1 MRKILALAL
10 CLLTML
16 VPLAARAEA
25 APETA
30 LAWLPA
36 GATYLGEEPA
46 GSGRALS
53 YQTDENAWTLTLDGA
68 GNALSL
74 QSAGAAAGGLQTR
87 AEAEAALWTL
97 DEAALILRAEEGDG
111 PARLYFVAT
120 GAAGWAQFATAG
132 GLAAGAVAFGQFLS
146 NGQLTFALAR
156 SLTAWRWTKT
166 TACSFTKGTPI
177 WTGRNTNLNW
187 TPAPA
192 GCWNG
197 SGIRKGHESAIRFA
211 AGGAFWI
218 NGWFASYKYI
228 SNDCFAAF
236 TRSAMIL
243 LSLALQRSRTAII
256 SSIEQSTLPAA

>member
-87 AEAEAALWTL
+87 AEAEAALKIIDAT
-97 DEAALILRAEEGDG
+97 ALVVRAEEGSG
-111 PARLYFVAT
+111 AAKLWFVGEA
-120 GAAGWAQFATAG
+120 AAGWGIFDPAG
-132 GLAAGAVAFGQFLS
+132 HLAAGSLTFGQFLI
-146 NGQLTFALAR
+146 NGQLTFAGASQTLSLLRPGAQLDGMEMDEDDGMLLYEGDAWLDGQEYEFELDAR
-156 SLTAWRWTKT
+156 
-166 TACSFTKGTPI
+166 
-177 WTGRNTNLNW
+177 TGR
-187 TPAPA
+187 
-192 GCWNG
+192 
-197 SGIRKGHESAIRFA
+197 
-211 AGGAFWI
+211 
-218 NGWFASYKYI
+218 
-228 SNDCFAAF
+228 
-236 TRSAMIL
+236 L
-243 LSLALQRSRTAII
+243 LEWERD
-256 SSIEQSTLPAA
+256 

>member
-97 DEAALILRAEEGDG
+97 DEAALILSAEEGDG

-120 GAAGWAQFATAG
+120 GAAGWAQFDIAG
-132 GLAAGAVAFGQFLS
+132 GLAAGAVSFGQFLS
-146 NGQLTFALAR
+146 NGQLTFAGASQVLQILRPGAQLDGMDMDEDDGMLLYEGDAYLDGQEYEFELDAR
-156 SLTAWRWTKT
+156 
-166 TACSFTKGTPI
+166 
-177 WTGRNTNLNW
+177 TGR
-187 TPAPA
+187 
-192 GCWNG
+192 
-197 SGIRKGHESAIRFA
+197 
-211 AGGAFWI
+211 
-218 NGWFASYKYI
+218 
-228 SNDCFAAF
+228 
-236 TRSAMIL
+236 L
-243 LSLALQRSRTAII
+243 LEWERD
-256 SSIEQSTLPAA
+256 

>member
-16 VPLAARAEA
+16 VSLAARAEA
-25 APETA
+25 APGTA

-36 GATYLGEEPA
+36 GATYLGEEPT

-87 AEAEAALWTL
+87 AEAEAALWAL

-120 GAAGWAQFATAG
+120 GAAGWAQFDIAG

-146 NGQLTFALAR
+146 NGQLTFAGASQVLQILRPGAQLDGMDMDEDDGMLLYEGDAYLDGQEYEFELDAR
-156 SLTAWRWTKT
+156 
-166 TACSFTKGTPI
+166 
-177 WTGRNTNLNW
+177 TGR
-187 TPAPA
+187 
-192 GCWNG
+192 
-197 SGIRKGHESAIRFA
+197 
-211 AGGAFWI
+211 
-218 NGWFASYKYI
+218 
-228 SNDCFAAF
+228 
-236 TRSAMIL
+236 L
-243 LSLALQRSRTAII
+243 LEWERD
-256 SSIEQSTLPAA
+256 

>member
-16 VPLAARAEA
+16 VSLAARAEA

-36 GATYLGEEPA
+36 GATYLGEEPV

-74 QSAGAAAGGLQTR
+74 QSAGVAAGGLQTR
-87 AEAEAALWTL
+87 AEAEAALWAL

-120 GAAGWAQFATAG
+120 GAAGWAQFDIAG
-132 GLAAGAVAFGQFLS
+132 GFAAGAVAFGQFLS
-146 NGQLTFALAR
+146 NGQLTFAGASQVLQILRPGAQLDGMDMDEDDGMLLYEGDAYLDGQEYEFELDAR
-156 SLTAWRWTKT
+156 
-166 TACSFTKGTPI
+166 
-177 WTGRNTNLNW
+177 TGR
-187 TPAPA
+187 
-192 GCWNG
+192 
-197 SGIRKGHESAIRFA
+197 
-211 AGGAFWI
+211 
-218 NGWFASYKYI
+218 
-228 SNDCFAAF
+228 
-236 TRSAMIL
+236 L
-243 LSLALQRSRTAII
+243 LEWERD
-256 SSIEQSTLPAA
+256 

>member
-16 VPLAARAEA
+16 VSLAARAEA
-25 APETA
+25 APGTA

-87 AEAEAALWTL
+87 AEAEAALWAL

-146 NGQLTFALAR
+146 NGQLTFAGASQVLQILRPGAQLDGMDMDEDDGMLLYEGDAYLDGQEYEFELDAR
-156 SLTAWRWTKT
+156 
-166 TACSFTKGTPI
+166 
-177 WTGRNTNLNW
+177 TGR
-187 TPAPA
+187 
-192 GCWNG
+192 
-197 SGIRKGHESAIRFA
+197 
-211 AGGAFWI
+211 
-218 NGWFASYKYI
+218 
-228 SNDCFAAF
+228 
-236 TRSAMIL
+236 L
-243 LSLALQRSRTAII
+243 LEWERD
-256 SSIEQSTLPAA
+256 

>member
-97 DEAALILRAEEGDG
+97 DEAAHILSAEEGDG
-111 PARLYFVAT
+111 PARRDFVAT

-146 NGQLTFALAR
+146 NGQLTFAGASQVLQILRPGAQLDGMEMDEDDGMLLYEGDAYLDGQEYEFELDAR
-156 SLTAWRWTKT
+156 
-166 TACSFTKGTPI
+166 
-177 WTGRNTNLNW
+177 TGR
-187 TPAPA
+187 
-192 GCWNG
+192 
-197 SGIRKGHESAIRFA
+197 
-211 AGGAFWI
+211 
-218 NGWFASYKYI
+218 
-228 SNDCFAAF
+228 
-236 TRSAMIL
+236 L
-243 LSLALQRSRTAII
+243 LEWERD
-256 SSIEQSTLPAA
+256 

>member
-25 APETA
+25 APGTA

-36 GATYLGEEPA
+36 GATYLGEEPT

-87 AEAEAALWTL
+87 AEAEAALWAL

-146 NGQLTFALAR
+146 NGQLTFAGASQVLQILRPGAQLDGMDMDEDDGMLLYEGDAYLDGQEYEFELDAR
-156 SLTAWRWTKT
+156 
-166 TACSFTKGTPI
+166 
-177 WTGRNTNLNW
+177 TGR
-187 TPAPA
+187 
-192 GCWNG
+192 
-197 SGIRKGHESAIRFA
+197 
-211 AGGAFWI
+211 
-218 NGWFASYKYI
+218 
-228 SNDCFAAF
+228 
-236 TRSAMIL
+236 L
-243 LSLALQRSRTAII
+243 LEWERD
-256 SSIEQSTLPAA
+256 

>member
-146 NGQLTFALAR
+146 NGQLTFAGASQVLQILRPGAQLDGMEMDEDDGMLLYEGDAYLDGQEYEFELDAR
-156 SLTAWRWTKT
+156 
-166 TACSFTKGTPI
+166 
-177 WTGRNTNLNW
+177 TGR
-187 TPAPA
+187 
-192 GCWNG
+192 
-197 SGIRKGHESAIRFA
+197 
-211 AGGAFWI
+211 
-218 NGWFASYKYI
+218 
-228 SNDCFAAF
+228 
-236 TRSAMIL
+236 L
-243 LSLALQRSRTAII
+243 LEWERD
-256 SSIEQSTLPAA
+256 

>member
-146 NGQLTFALAR
+146 NGQLTFAGASQVLQILRPGAQLDGMEMDEDDGMLLYEGVAYLDGQEYEFELDAR
-156 SLTAWRWTKT
+156 
-166 TACSFTKGTPI
+166 
-177 WTGRNTNLNW
+177 TGR
-187 TPAPA
+187 
-192 GCWNG
+192 
-197 SGIRKGHESAIRFA
+197 
-211 AGGAFWI
+211 
-218 NGWFASYKYI
+218 
-228 SNDCFAAF
+228 
-236 TRSAMIL
+236 L
-243 LSLALQRSRTAII
+243 LEWERD
-256 SSIEQSTLPAA
+256 

>member
-36 GATYLGEEPA
+36 GAAYLGEEPA

-87 AEAEAALWTL
+87 AEAEEALWAL
-97 DEAALILRAEEGDG
+97 DEAALILRVEEGDG

-120 GAAGWAQFATAG
+120 GAAGWAQFDIAG
-132 GLAAGAVAFGQFLS
+132 GLAAGAVSFGQFLS
-146 NGQLTFALAR
+146 NGQLTFAGASQVLQILRPGAQLDGMEMDEDDGMLLYEGDAYLDGQEYEFELDAR
-156 SLTAWRWTKT
+156 
-166 TACSFTKGTPI
+166 
-177 WTGRNTNLNW
+177 TGR
-187 TPAPA
+187 
-192 GCWNG
+192 
-197 SGIRKGHESAIRFA
+197 
-211 AGGAFWI
+211 
-218 NGWFASYKYI
+218 
-228 SNDCFAAF
+228 
-236 TRSAMIL
+236 L
-243 LSLALQRSRTAII
+243 LEWERD
-256 SSIEQSTLPAA
+256 

>member
-97 DEAALILRAEEGDG
+97 DEAALIL
-111 PARLYFVAT
+111 ARRRGRRS
-120 GAAGWAQFATAG
+120 GAAVFCGYRAPRVGRSLPPRRTRRG
-132 GLAAGAVAFGQFLS
+132 GGRLRAISVKRPTDLRGREPGFGKFC
-146 NGQLTFALAR
+146 ALAR

-197 SGIRKGHESAIRFA
+197 SGIRKGHGKRHPLCRGRRFLD
-211 AGGAFWI
+211 
-218 NGWFASYKYI
+218 KRMV
-228 SNDCFAAF
+228 CQ
-236 TRSAMIL
+236 L
-243 LSLALQRSRTAII
+243 
-256 SSIEQSTLPAA
+256 